1 MITTRSLSILAAA
14 LVGARRNANL
24 HTTEGEYSMKQIM
37 RWLPKIFLS
46 AVALLLV
53 QGCGTAPKR
62 LEAVPSGMTAKAEIP
77 DMPGVRYVAGGDMT
91 ELSRVAIEALKRE
104 QDYLEKQGHKGPMT
118 PAVFIAIS
126 GGGDNGAYTAG
137 LMNGWTAAGTRPEF
151 KVVTGISTGALIAP
165 LAFLGPKY
173 DATLKEVY
181 TTITPKDVL
190 EARTLLGG
198 FLSDAMADNAP
209 LWKLTRKT
217 VTEDL
222 LKEIAAEYAKG
233 RFLLIAT
240 ADLDARRGIIWDM
253 GKIASY
259 GGSKALDL
267 FVSVMIASASI
278 PGGFPPTMID
288 VEVDGKPYQEMHV
301 DGGTMAQVFA
311 YPAAIRLNELALA
324 AGVSR
329 ERRLYVIRN
338 ARLDPDWAQVERS
351 TMSIAGR
358 AVASLI
364 HTQGIGDL
372 YRIYATAQRDGV
384 DFNLTFIP
392 PTFKFPHKEEFDNEY
407 MRKLYDVGY
416 DFGVKGLPWMKVPP
430 GFEPPGAAAAGQ

>member
-1 MITTRSLSILAAA
+1 MTEQRLRQTWFVAAGCLVLA
-14 LVGARRNANL
+14 L
-24 HTTEGEYSMKQIM
+24 
-37 RWLPKIFLS
+37 
-46 AVALLLV
+46 
-53 QGCGTAPKR
+53 QGCATPPSR
-62 LEAVPSGMTAKAEIP
+62 LPAVPSEFTAKAEIP
-77 DMPGVRYVAGGDMT
+77 GMPGVRYVAGGDMT
-91 ELSRVAIEALKRE
+91 ELSRIALESVRIEQAL
-104 QDYLEKQGHKGPMT
+104 LAKQGHTGPL
-118 PAVFIAIS
+118 PPSVFLAVS

-137 LMNGWTAAGTRPEF
+137 LLNGWTAAGTRPEF
-151 KVVTGISTGALIAP
+151 KLVTGISTGALIAP
-165 LAFLGPKY
+165 FAFLGPKY

-181 TTITPKDVL
+181 TTISPKDVL
-190 EARTLLGG
+190 VPRSLVGG

-209 LWKLTRKT
+209 LLNLTRKS
-217 VTEDL
+217 VTMDL
-222 LKEIAAEYAKG
+222 LKEVAAEYAKG

-259 GGSKALDL
+259 GTPQSLDL
-267 FVSVMIASASI
+267 FIRLMIASASI

-288 VEVDGKPYQEMHV
+288 VEAGGKRYQEMHV
-301 DGGTMAQVFA
+301 DGGTMAQVFV
-311 YPAAIRLNELALA
+311 YPASIRLKEQGAA
-324 AGVSR
+324 AGINR

-338 ARLDPDWAQVERS
+338 ARLDPDWAHVERS

-392 PTFKFPHKEEFDNEY
+392 STFNVPHKEEFDNEY

-416 DFGVKGLPWMKVPP
+416 DLAVKGMRWVKVPP
-430 GFEPPGAAAAGQ
+430 GFEAPPAADR